1 MAQPA
6 RRSAARTRQVIDP
19 DDRER
24 AAIAAGL
31 RLMAEL
37 MAEIGWTTRFNQ
49 LTEPQARALA
59 EAAIDGFL
67 EAMAL
72 SARAPRSGGA
82 VLMDGALDFNHREKP
97 PAFVD
102 EVNALID
109 QALVAENA
117 TRPQRDY
124 LGGSRL
130 GESCSRRLQY
140 EYLKAPKDAGAE
152 FSGQSLRIFA
162 LGHVLE
168 DLAIEWLRKAGFD
181 LRVRNRHGEQFGF
194 SAAGGRVQGHADGVV
209 VAAPNGM
216 AVPALWECKS
226 ANAKNW
232 RDIVKR
238 GVRVAKPIYAA
249 QIALY
254 QAYLGLTEAPALFT
268 AINKDTCEIWH
279 ELVPFDGALAQA
291 SSDKAVQ
298 ILRACDAGELLPRHT
313 ADPEHFECRFC
324 AWKERCWA

>member
-1 MAQPA
+1 
-6 RRSAARTRQVIDP
+6 
-19 DDRER
+19 
-24 AAIAAGL
+24 
-31 RLMAEL
+31 
-37 MAEIGWTTRFNQ
+37 
-49 LTEPQARALA
+49 
-59 EAAIDGFL
+59 
-67 EAMAL
+67 
-72 SARAPRSGGA
+72 
-82 VLMDGALDFNHREKP
+82 MDGPLDFNHREKP

-102 EVNALID
+102 EVNVLID
-109 QALVAENA
+109 QALVADNG

-130 GESCSRRLQY
+130 GESCNRRLQY
-140 EYLKAPKDAGAE
+140 EYLKAPKDTGAG

-238 GVRVAKPIYAA
+238 GVCVAKPIYAA

-254 QAYLGLTEAPALFT
+254 QAYLGLSGAPALFT

-279 ELVPFDGALAQA
+279 ELVPFDGALAQTA
-291 SSDKAVQ
+291 SDKAVQ
-298 ILRACDAGELLPRHT
+298 VLRACDAGELLPRHT